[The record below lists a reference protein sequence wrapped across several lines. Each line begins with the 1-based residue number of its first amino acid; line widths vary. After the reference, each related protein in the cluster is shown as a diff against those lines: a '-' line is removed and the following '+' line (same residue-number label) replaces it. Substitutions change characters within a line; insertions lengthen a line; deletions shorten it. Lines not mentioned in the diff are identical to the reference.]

1 MWKRN
6 VLLLIPAFALVAG
19 TAIAAGPSAGGARSI
34 SAQTQPK
41 KGKTCTT
48 QTKYRLNGQ
57 IKSQSTTCTDVKT
70 AN

>member
-19 TAIAAGPSAGGARSI
+19 TAIAAGPSAGGAS
-34 SAQTQPK
+34 SVSTQTQPK
-41 KGKTCTT
+41 KGTCTT

-57 IKSQSTTCTDVKT
+57 IKSQSTTCTDAKT
-70 AN
+70 SN

>member
-1 MWKRN
+1 MWKRK

-19 TAIAAGPSAGGARSI
+19 TAIAAGPSGGGTSSI

-41 KGKTCTT
+41 KGTCTT

-57 IKSQSTTCTDVKT
+57 IKSQSTTCTDAKT
-70 AN
+70 N